1 MHDAPPRPPE
11 PVLPTP
17 ALSGLS
23 AAELAA
29 TEGRFDV
36 RDEGLRRH
44 TARGTIVNAVYLI
57 GVSSLGLLRGFVVAA
72 YLTAS
77 DYGIWGILV
86 VGLGT
91 LIWLKEV
98 GIGDKYV
105 QQAEADQELAFQ
117 KAFTL
122 ELLFSGVFF
131 VALLVTVPLLALVYD
146 QPALIGPGLVIS
158 LIVPAAR
165 AADRHQR
172 LLPAHGVR
180 PPAAAAVVG
189 PDRRVRRDHRAGRRR
204 ARATGA
210 S

>member
-11 PVLPTP
+11 PVLPAP

-29 TEGRFDV
+29 TEGRFDL

-57 GVSSLGLLRGFVVAA
+57 GVSSLGLVRGFVVAA

-105 QQAEADQELAFQ
+105 QQDEADQELAFQ

-122 ELLFSGVFF
+122 EL
-131 VALLVTVPLLALVYD
+131 
-146 QPALIGPGLVIS
+146 
-158 LIVPAAR
+158 
-165 AADRHQR
+165 R
-172 LLPAHGVR
+172 LLGRVL
-180 PPAAAAVVG
+180 
-189 PDRRVRRDHRAGRRR
+189 RRCSWSRCRCWRSSTTSR
-204 ARATGA
+204 